1 MSKFDMVDAVMSYF
15 DKYQFAGSHNY
26 KDVLETFK

>member
-15 DKYQFAGSHNY
+15 DKYQVGLVRLRYAM
-26 KDVLETFK
+26 LR